1 MDLDP
6 AEAEIIGTP
15 SETLGLYSVTVRI
28 YEPQETSINIFLS
41 IRRPG
46 YEPISDQLIKS
57 ISIVAPGSEEGIPN
71 YIYIIIGIF
80 SLVAVVTPLT
90 VVVRR
95 KLDKERRAEK
105 ALFARIYGLYENVL
119 SITKLIIV
127 HKATGLPVYEMDLGS
142 EISLDPS
149 LITGFLTAI
158 ASMGVELRDDK
169 AGSIRRLQYKNFS
182 ITGSESGQFTLYTFS
197 ETDLNEEIE
206 GQLTVISKW
215 FAKMFS
221 NVTEEWD
228 GSTEAFRINLQGITE
243 KIMKEIHLWIF
254 YPFTV
259 SPYKQIEIEEFN
271 GLRKRL
277 VEYITNGDNITISRI
292 FDELDD
298 VKIEKGLPIIFE
310 FIEAGI
316 LIPVFD
322 AYKIAT
328 VRF

>member
-1 MDLDP
+1 
-6 AEAEIIGTP
+6 
-15 SETLGLYSVTVRI
+15 
-28 YEPQETSINIFLS
+28 
-41 IRRPG
+41 
-46 YEPISDQLIKS
+46 
-57 ISIVAPGSEEGIPN
+57 
-71 YIYIIIGIF
+71 
-80 SLVAVVTPLT
+80 
-90 VVVRR
+90 
-95 KLDKERRAEK
+95 
-105 ALFARIYGLYENVL
+105 
-119 SITKLIIV
+119 
-127 HKATGLPVYEMDLGS
+127 MDLGS

-206 GQLTVISKW
+206 GQLTVISEW
-215 FAKMFS
+215 FAKMFNS
-221 NVTEEWD
+221 VTEEWD
-228 GSTEAFRINLQGITE
+228 GSTEVFRINLQGITE
-243 KIMKEIHLWIF
+243 KIMKEIYLWIF

-259 SPYKQIEIEEFN
+259 SPYKQAEIKEFN
-271 GLRKRL
+271 GLQKRL
-277 VEYITNGDNITISRI
+277 IEYIVDGDNVTISRI

-298 VKIEKGLPIIFE
+298 IRIEKGLPIIFE
-310 FIEAGI
+310 FIEKGI

>member
-1 MDLDP
+1 MDPDV
-6 AEAEIIGTP
+6 AEIIGIP
-15 SETLGLYSVTVRI
+15 SEIHGLYSVTIRI
-28 YEPQETSINIFLS
+28 FEPQETSINIFLS
-41 IRRPG
+41 INKTG
-46 YEPISDQLIKS
+46 YETITNQLIKS
-57 ISIVAPGSEEGIPN
+57 ISIIAPGPSEGIPI

-80 SLVAVVTPLT
+80 SLIAIVTPLT
-90 VVVRR
+90 VFIRR
-95 KLDKERRAEK
+95 KLDKDKRAEK
-105 ALFARIYGLYENVL
+105 ALFARIYGLYESVL

-127 HKATGLPVYEMDLGS
+127 HSTTGLPVYEMDLGS
-142 EISLDPS
+142 EITLDPS

-158 ASMGVELRDDK
+158 SSMGVELKGDK
-169 AGSIRRLQYKNFS
+169 VGGVKRLQYKNFLV
-182 ITGSESGQFTLYTFS
+182 TGSEAGQFTMYSFS

-206 GQLTVISKW
+206 RKLSIISEW

-221 NVTEEWD
+221 NITEDWD
-228 GSTEAFRINLQGITE
+228 GSTEAFRINLKGITE

-254 YPFTV
+254 YPFIV
-259 SPYKQIEIEEFN
+259 SPYKQIEIEELN

-277 VEYITNGDNITISRI
+277 IEYITEGDNVTISRI

-310 FIEAGI
+310 FIENGI
-316 LIPVFD
+316 LIPIFD